1 LTETKKAKLLTID
14 EWMEKT
20 RPNFKGNASQSKR
33 VELLKKMR
41 DRVFKRAGTS
51 RSYLAV
57 AKSRDNG
64 YSEALIERMAKA
76 TETEPEGYRIARP

>member
-1 LTETKKAKLLTID
+1 MTEPKKSKLLTID

-20 RPNFKGNASQSKR
+20 RPNFVGNSTQSKR

-41 DRVFKRAGTS
+41 ERVFKKAGCS

-57 AKSRDNG
+57 AKNRGG
-64 YSEALIERMAKA
+64 YSDALIERMAKA